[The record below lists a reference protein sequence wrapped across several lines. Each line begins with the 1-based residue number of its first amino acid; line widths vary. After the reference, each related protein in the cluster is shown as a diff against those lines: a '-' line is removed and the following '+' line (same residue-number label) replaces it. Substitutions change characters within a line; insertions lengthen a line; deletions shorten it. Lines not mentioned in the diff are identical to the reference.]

1 MEERLDK
8 VEERLD
14 RVEER
19 LDKVEERL
27 DSLEERFDQMEVR
40 QDKIEIKLN
49 RMENRLDCLTS
60 NVREL
65 RIGIKRSGRRMDAGF
80 EYLAA
85 AVNKVDRRLV
95 YKTQFL
101 DRTDKEIIRDLDSL
115 RI

>member
-1 MEERLDK
+1 M
-8 VEERLD
+8 
-14 RVEER
+14 
-19 LDKVEERL
+19 EERL

-65 RIGIKRSGRRMDAGF
+65 RIGIKRSGRRIDAGF